1 MKRLRRWL
9 LVVLVLVI
17 SLLVL
22 AFVFISPITKYLI
35 EKYDVTYTGRQITMD
50 KLFLNFF
57 TGNASIKGFTL
68 YEKDGKTPFFKCGEL
83 SVSIKLRKILSG
95 EYDIRHFTAESPEIT
110 IVQKGEH
117 YNYDDFLDKIMG
129 PADTTTKKSNA
140 EPLHLYINNI
150 AIKNFSVTY
159 TNTLPYNTVKL
170 QKGNCTIEKIAWND
184 PVYNIGLDFGVA
196 TGGEIKSKTNY
207 NSKNGAFKLALDVN
221 SFNIAPLHI
230 YLKDYMKVN
239 SLNGAF
245 STSLNIAGNSN
256 NPTAIAAGGNL
267 SLDTFTIVD
276 NTNEK
281 LMACQRFEI
290 KVDSINTEKS
300 LYDFSTITLQRP
312 YVKFAMYDDG
322 FNYERLMTS
331 PAAASGVSD
340 SSTSYANVFEMTA
353 SYIDELVK
361 NYVINSY
368 NADKLLVT
376 GGTVVFTD
384 YTLED
389 KFQYVLDS
397 LNLLS
402 DRINS
407 NNSRIAFEASSLL
420 NRSGAMKGSL
430 YMNPANPKDLEMD
443 IAVSHLLVSDFNPY
457 SKYYVATPFLDG
469 DAFYTNKTTIRNR
482 KLDNQN
488 QLDVYKIKAGKKV
501 KNSTAMNIPVKLA
514 VSLLK
519 DVKGDIHLKIP
530 VTGSLDDPKFK
541 WGKVVW
547 QVFKNLMVKAASAPF
562 NLLAG
567 KFGGAENDYKEIVF
581 SYELQ
586 SLTAKQEA
594 QLEKLVQL
602 LQKEEEV
609 KLELVPML
617 NQQDE
622 TEYVAAQMARREFL
636 NMADTSV
643 LNPEQQK
650 LVDGLSLKDSAFDA
664 FLDKKIGNT
673 RLQSAQD
680 KCIQFIGTEKIAAR
694 VALRHQRRRQ
704 AITDFFVK
712 TKGIAADRIYFTE
725 YKGPDPLSRN
735 EPPKY
740 LVNVSMPGEDKVTEE
755 KEPVKQ

>member
-1 MKRLRRWL
+1 
-9 LVVLVLVI
+9 
-17 SLLVL
+17 
-22 AFVFISPITKYLI
+22 
-35 EKYDVTYTGRQITMD
+35 
-50 KLFLNFF
+50 
-57 TGNASIKGFTL
+57 
-68 YEKDGKTPFFKCGEL
+68 
-83 SVSIKLRKILSG
+83 
-95 EYDIRHFTAESPEIT
+95 
-110 IVQKGEH
+110 
-117 YNYDDFLDKIMG
+117 
-129 PADTTTKKSNA
+129 
-140 EPLHLYINNI
+140 
-150 AIKNFSVTY
+150 
-159 TNTLPYNTVKL
+159 
-170 QKGNCTIEKIAWND
+170 
-184 PVYNIGLDFGVA
+184 
-196 TGGEIKSKTNY
+196 
-207 NSKNGAFKLALDVN
+207 
-221 SFNIAPLHI
+221 
-230 YLKDYMKVN
+230 
-239 SLNGAF
+239 
-245 STSLNIAGNSN
+245 
-256 NPTAIAAGGNL
+256 
-267 SLDTFTIVD
+267 
-276 NTNEK
+276 
-281 LMACQRFEI
+281 
-290 KVDSINTEKS
+290 
-300 LYDFSTITLQRP
+300 
-312 YVKFAMYDDG
+312 
-322 FNYERLMTS
+322 
-331 PAAASGVSD
+331 
-340 SSTSYANVFEMTA
+340 MTA

-361 NYVINSY
+361 NYVISSY

-376 GGTVVFTD
+376 GGTLVFTD

-407 NNSRIAFEASSLL
+407 NNSRIAFEATSLL

-430 YMNPANPKDLEMD
+430 YMNPANLKDLEMD
-443 IAVSHLLVSDFNPY
+443 ISVSHLLVSDFNPY

-469 DAFYTNKTTIRNR
+469 DAFYVNKTVIKNR

-488 QLDVYKIKAGKKV
+488 QLDIYKIKAGKKV
-501 KNSTAMNIPVKLA
+501 KNKTAMNIPVKLA

-567 KFGGAENDYKEIVF
+567 KFGGAESDYKEIVF
-581 SYELQ
+581 SYEQQ
-586 SLTAKQEA
+586 SLTEKQEV

-609 KLELVPML
+609 KLELIPML

-622 TEYVAAQMARREFL
+622 TEYVAAQMARREYL
-636 NMADTSV
+636 NMGDSSI

-664 FLDKKIGNT
+664 FLNKKIGST

-694 VALRHQRRRQ
+694 VALRHHRRRQ
-704 AITDFFVK
+704 AILDFFVK
-712 TKGIAADRIYFTE
+712 SKGIAADRIYFTE
-725 YKGPDPLSRN
+725 YKGQDPLSRN

-740 LVNVSMPGEDKVTEE
+740 LVNVSMPGEDTVTEE